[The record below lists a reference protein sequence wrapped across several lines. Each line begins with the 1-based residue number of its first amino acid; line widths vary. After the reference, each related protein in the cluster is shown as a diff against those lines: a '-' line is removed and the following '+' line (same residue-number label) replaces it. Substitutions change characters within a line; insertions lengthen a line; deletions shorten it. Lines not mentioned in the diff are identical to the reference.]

1 MSTDVIESRVSK
13 LNSLCRQYVA
23 VLSKKREE
31 AENISQALVNACHKA
46 TENEPVSADE
56 FKIAAARLW
65 ALQGAFSRLRPALDK
80 LVRTASQAVEHSAGD
95 DVDGLELTVLLADL
109 EANLEQAQQLISQL
123 MPFTNR

>member
-31 AENISQALVNACHKA
+31 LESISQALVNTCQK
-46 TENEPVSADE
+46 TPDGERVWEDE
-56 FKIAAARLW
+56 FKIAAARFK
-65 ALQGAFSRLRPALDK
+65 ALQFGFTTLRPALEK
-80 LVRTASQAVEHSAGD
+80 LVRTASQAVQHSVGD

-109 EANLEQAQQLISQL
+109 EANLQQAQMLISQL
-123 MPFTNR
+123 MPFASR